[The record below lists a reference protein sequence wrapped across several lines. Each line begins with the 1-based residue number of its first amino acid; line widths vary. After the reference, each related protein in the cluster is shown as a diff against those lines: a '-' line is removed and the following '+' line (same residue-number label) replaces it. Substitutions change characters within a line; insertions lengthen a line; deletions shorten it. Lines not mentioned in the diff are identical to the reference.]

1 MSGQDKTVSDIK
13 TELRKVA
20 DLIPFARNS
29 RTHSDEQV
37 AQIAAS
43 IREFGWTNPILV
55 DGANGI
61 IAGEMTGRCIHAIE
75 LNPAYVDVA
84 VKRWQDFTGEQ
95 AIHEETGKTFAEMR
109 DIKKPL
115 YECAV

>member
-1 MSGQDKTVSDIK
+1 MSGEDKTVSDIK
-13 TELRKVA
+13 TEQRKIA

-61 IAGEMTGRCIHAIE
+61 IAGHGRLA
-75 LNPAYVDVA
+75 A
-84 VKRWQDFTGEQ
+84 V
-95 AIHEETGKTFAEMR
+95 HEETGKTFNEMSES
-109 DIKKPL
+109 KV
-115 YECAV
+115 AA